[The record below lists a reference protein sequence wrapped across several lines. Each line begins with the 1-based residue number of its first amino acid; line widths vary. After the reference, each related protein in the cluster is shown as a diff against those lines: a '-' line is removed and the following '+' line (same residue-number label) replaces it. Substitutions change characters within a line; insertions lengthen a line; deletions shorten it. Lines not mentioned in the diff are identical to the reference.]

1 MNKTID
7 ERLFERLMK
16 APRQMRMM
24 LHEQHE
30 GPEGRGPHGH
40 CCHGPQGEHGPHG
53 HGPCHGPHGEHGPHG
68 HGPCHGPHG
77 EHGPKPMGHRARMR
91 TMRMLSRER
100 ILGILLEHE
109 DGLRQKAIAEEMH
122 IGPSSTSEFIDK
134 LEQTGYIERRPDP
147 DDGRATRIYLTEK
160 GKARA
165 YELEDERKERFASLF
180 TALTDEEKEQLLAL
194 LDKLAAAN
202 APADPADK

>member
-24 LHEQHE
+24 LRPE
-30 GPEGRGPHGH
+30 GAPDGRGPHGH
-40 CCHGPQGEHGPHG
+40 GPCGGPGHGPHG
-53 HGPCHGPHGEHGPHG
+53 HGPCGAPGHGPHGL
-68 HGPCHGPHG
+68 
-77 EHGPKPMGHRARMR
+77 GHRARMR

-109 DGLRQKAIAEEMH
+109 DGLRQKAISEQMH

-134 LEQTGYIERRPDP
+134 LEQTGYIDRRPDP

-160 GKARA
+160 GRARA
-165 YELEDERKERFASLF
+165 YELEDERKERFAALF
-180 TALTDEEKEQLLAL
+180 AALTDEEKEQLLAL
-194 LDKLAAAN
+194 LDKLAAAYES
-202 APADPADK
+202 AAE